1 MSNWKRT
8 FGIIWAGEF
17 FSSLTSSIVG
27 FAIIFWISIE
37 TKSAEVL
44 AFGMVATLLP
54 QLVLGLFTGVYIDRW
69 NRKVI
74 MIAADLFMAA
84 CTAVLVVIFY
94 LGKIEI
100 WHIYAL
106 SAMRSAGNAFYSP
119 AMKASVPMLAPADQ
133 LMRIS
138 GINQVI
144 YSGSNIAGPALAAFL
159 ITVVKMENILIL
171 EIIGA
176 IIACVSLLFVTI
188 PNPRKAEN
196 AKPAFIQEI
205 KIGLQAIFNRKGM
218 KWLFISDLTAMFFIL
233 PISALFPLMTINHFL
248 GNTYQMSLIE
258 IVWSGGMLFGGF
270 LIGTNILKKYNKAIL
285 IGLMCV
291 VDGLTFLFTGV
302 LPPSGFIWFAVFSAM
317 SGVAAAIW
325 NSAFTVVMQTAI
337 ETDKLGR
344 AFSTYDSLSLL
355 PSIPG
360 LLATGFI
367 AESIGLTNSFI
378 IAGSA
383 IFAVGIFVML
393 MPSMQE
399 LGKTVESQTAN

>member
-1 MSNWKRT
+1 MNNWKRT
-8 FGIIWAGEF
+8 FGIIWTGQF

-27 FAIIFWISIE
+27 FAIVFWMSIE

-44 AFGMVATLLP
+44 ALGMVAALLP

-69 NRKVI
+69 NRKAV

-100 WHIYAL
+100 WHIYLL

-119 AMKASVPMLAPADQ
+119 AMKASVPLLAPEDQ

-159 ITVVKMENILIL
+159 ITVVKMENILIM
-171 EIIGA
+171 EVIGA
-176 IIACVSLLFVTI
+176 VIACISLLFVTI
-188 PNPRKAEN
+188 PNPQKTKGV
-196 AKPAFIQEI
+196 KPDFMQEL
-205 KIGLQAIFNRKGM
+205 KLGLLAIFKRKGM
-218 KWLFISDLTAMFFIL
+218 KWLFVSDLAAMFFIL
-233 PISALFPLMTINHFL
+233 PIAALFPLMTLNHFM
-248 GNTYQMSLIE
+248 GNTYQMSVIE

-270 LIGTNILKKYNKAIL
+270 LVGTNILNKYNKTIL

-291 VDGLTFLFTGV
+291 VDGLTFFLSGI
-302 LPPSGFIWFAVFSAM
+302 LPASGYIWFAVFSAV
-317 SGVAAAIW
+317 SGIAAAIW
-325 NSAFTVVMQTAI
+325 NSAFTAVMQTAI
-337 ETDKLGR
+337 ESDKLGR

-378 IAGSA
+378 IAGGA
-383 IFAVGIFVML
+383 IFVVGIFVML
-393 MPSMQE
+393 VPSVRE
-399 LGKTVESQTAN
+399 LGKNNAL